1 MRLALPKLTKKE
13 ATQVLVVLGVGVVG
27 GLAYILTKRVVG
39 GGQPRE
45 GDSCSFAVYQQVLSG
60 NHNLTNEKARRAW
73 QYMPLVHWASSYFGV
88 DPTLLAGLIQT
99 ESGWN
104 PNAGSS
110 AGALGL
116 TQHIWPTARHRFDEL
131 AAANQWPFDR
141 LSRNHDPSAQGS
153 EYAPWL
159 DRTNPAQSVWLGAAT
174 MRALLDSG
182 KGVAW
187 ALAAY
192 NGGPG
197 VANKPQ
203 SQWPTETQNY
213 VPGVLK
219 RQGYYQELERA
230 CGRGGVFA

>member
-1 MRLALPKLTKKE
+1 MRIRLPQLSKKE
-13 ATQVLVVLGVGVVG
+13 ATEVIAVLGVLVVGSG
-27 GLAYILTKRVVG
+27 AYLLTKMIFG
-39 GGQPRE
+39 AGMPRE
-45 GDSCSFAVYQQVLSG
+45 GDSCPFSVYQSVLVR
-60 NHNLTNEKARRAW
+60 NHGMSDAHARNAW
-73 QYMPLVHWASSYFGV
+73 TYMPYVHWAASYFGI

-116 TQHIWPTARHRFDEL
+116 TQHIWSTARHRFDEL
-131 AAANQWPFDR
+131 VAENRWPFDR
-141 LSRNHDPSAQGS
+141 VSTNNDPAARGT
-153 EYAPWL
+153 EYASWL
-159 DRTNPAQSVWLGAAT
+159 DRTNPAQSVWLGAASL
-174 MRALLDSG
+174 RSLLDSG

-203 SQWPTETQNY
+203 SQWPNETQNY

-219 RQGYYQELERA
+219 RQGYYQELENA